1 MSRGKTVVTWVL
13 QVLCGVM
20 FVLIGM
26 GKFADSSWR
35 QRFEGWGY
43 PPGSHLVVG
52 VVEAVAGLGLLIPR
66 AAPYSAAILMI
77 VMAGAAATHA
87 WHGEMPRLIPPLT
100 FFGILALIA
109 WLRRDRRDAS
119 PARPLA
125 APPPLA

>member
-1 MSRGKTVVTWVL
+1 MSRGKTVVAWVL

-20 FVLIGM
+20 FVLIGT
-26 GKFADSSWR
+26 GKFADSSWP
-35 QRFEGWGY
+35 QRFERWGY

-52 VVEAVAGLGLLIPR
+52 VVEAVAGLGLLVPR

-87 WHGEMPRLIPPLT
+87 WHGEMDRLTPPIVYL
-100 FFGILALIA
+100 GILGLIA
-109 WLRRDRRDAS
+109 WLRRDRRGAS

-125 APPPLA
+125 ASPPLA